1 MSKFS
6 RPERVLEIV
15 RRRLGG
21 EPVSLIAED
30 MGVSRT
36 YIYSVLSQ
44 MPKEKKPP
52 GKEKKK
58 ANFSGSQDLEIV
70 MDYLALNP
78 SQRRMTEFGKTGTDE
93 LVIQRIALMHD
104 LPEEQISE
112 ILYRVAARHP
122 MVAHFPLYSRIGQW
136 KADNLISMRELA
148 DTTHIPV

>member
-44 MPKEKKPP
+44 MPKGPL
-52 GKEKKK
+52 
-58 ANFSGSQDLEIV
+58 QEIFAY
-70 MDYLALNP
+70 M
-78 SQRRMTEFGKTGTDE
+78 
-93 LVIQRIALMHD
+93 
-104 LPEEQISE
+104 
-112 ILYRVAARHP
+112 
-122 MVAHFPLYSRIGQW
+122 
-136 KADNLISMRELA
+136 
-148 DTTHIPV
+148 